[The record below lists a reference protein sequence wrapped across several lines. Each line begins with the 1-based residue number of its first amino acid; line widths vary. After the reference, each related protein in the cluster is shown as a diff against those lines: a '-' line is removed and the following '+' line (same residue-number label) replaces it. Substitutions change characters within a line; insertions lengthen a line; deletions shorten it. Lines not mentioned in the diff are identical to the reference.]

1 MGQPQQRENATPG
14 LVLDSDKR
22 MIHHKV
28 TEQKNGH
35 DTEEG
40 EREEKS
46 IFSTSKNTILHQ
58 LLSLAALQ
66 REISLLETFS
76 YFQD

>member
-1 MGQPQQRENATPG
+1 
-14 LVLDSDKR
+14 

-28 TEQKNGH
+28 TGQKNGYY
-35 DTEEG
+35 TEEG

-46 IFSTSKNTILHQ
+46 IFGTSKNIILHQ
-58 LLSLAALQ
+58 LLSLTALQ